1 MSEIEQVVLRTRK
14 LETLLREQYHAEGK
28 GLHQLVTSCEERLPH
43 DVIKKLRYV
52 ATIRNKIVHEDD
64 YRLEDRKAFLAVC
77 QECEDELTPRSGK
90 FVLAIGF
97 YADDLDDSRRHAVL
111 LLALGRAVAAFLIN
125 RKTDNKKGRF
135 ASFFIY

>member
-28 GLHQLVTSCEERLPH
+28 GLHQLITSCEERLPH

-52 ATIRNKIVHEDD
+52 ATIRNKVVHEDD
-64 YRLEDRKAFLAVC
+64 YRLDDRKAFLAVC

-90 FVLAIGF
+90 FVWRIAFMLMMLMTLGALFFYYWHWEELAQHF
-97 YADDLDDSRRHAVL
+97 Q
-111 LLALGRAVAAFLIN
+111 
-125 RKTDNKKGRF
+125 
-135 ASFFIY
+135 

>member
-28 GLHQLVTSCEERLPH
+28 GLHQLITSCEERLPH

-52 ATIRNKIVHEDD
+52 ATIRNKVVHEDD
-64 YRLEDRKAFLAVC
+64 YRLDDCKAFLAVC

-90 FVLAIGF
+90 FVWRIAFMLMMLMTLGALFF
-97 YADDLDDSRRHAVL
+97 YYWHWEELSQH
-111 LLALGRAVAAFLIN
+111 FQ
-125 RKTDNKKGRF
+125 
-135 ASFFIY
+135 

>member
-28 GLHQLVTSCEERLPH
+28 GLHQLITSCEERLPH

-52 ATIRNKIVHEDD
+52 ATIRNKVVHEDD
-64 YRLEDRKAFLAVC
+64 YRLDDRKAFLAVC

-90 FVLAIGF
+90 FVWRIAFMLMMLMTLGALFF
-97 YADDLDDSRRHAVL
+97 YYLHWEELSQH
-111 LLALGRAVAAFLIN
+111 FQ
-125 RKTDNKKGRF
+125 
-135 ASFFIY
+135 

>member
-28 GLHQLVTSCEERLPH
+28 GLHKLITSCEERLPH

-52 ATIRNKIVHEDD
+52 ATIRNKVVHEDD
-64 YRLEDRKAFLAVC
+64 YRLDDRKAFLAVC

-90 FVLAIGF
+90 FVWRIAFMLMMLMTLGALFF
-97 YADDLDDSRRHAVL
+97 YYWHWEELSQH
-111 LLALGRAVAAFLIN
+111 FQ
-125 RKTDNKKGRF
+125 
-135 ASFFIY
+135 

>member
-28 GLHQLVTSCEERLPH
+28 GLHQLITSCEERLPH

-52 ATIRNKIVHEDD
+52 ATIRNKVVHEDD
-64 YRLEDRKAFLAVC
+64 YRLDDRKAFLAVC

-90 FVLAIGF
+90 FVWRIAFMLMMTLGALFF
-97 YADDLDDSRRHAVL
+97 YYWHWEELSQH
-111 LLALGRAVAAFLIN
+111 FQ
-125 RKTDNKKGRF
+125 
-135 ASFFIY
+135 

>member
-52 ATIRNKIVHEDD
+52 ATIRNKVVHEDD
-64 YRLEDRKAFLAVC
+64 YRLDDRKAFLAVC

-90 FVLAIGF
+90 FVWRIAFMLMMLMTLGALFF
-97 YADDLDDSRRHAVL
+97 YYWHWE
-111 LLALGRAVAAFLIN
+111 ALSQHFQ
-125 RKTDNKKGRF
+125 
-135 ASFFIY
+135 

>member
-64 YRLEDRKAFLAVC
+64 FRLDDRKAFLAVC

-90 FVLAIGF
+90 FVWRIAFMLMMLITLGAIFF
-97 YADDLDDSRRHAVL
+97 YYWHWEEFSQH
-111 LLALGRAVAAFLIN
+111 FQ
-125 RKTDNKKGRF
+125 
-135 ASFFIY
+135 

>member
-28 GLHQLVTSCEERLPH
+28 GLHQLITSCEERLPH

-52 ATIRNKIVHEDD
+52 ATIRNKVVHEDD
-64 YRLEDRKAFLAVC
+64 YRLDDRKAFLAAC

-90 FVLAIGF
+90 FVWRIAFMLMMLMTLGALFF
-97 YADDLDDSRRHAVL
+97 YYWHWEELSQH
-111 LLALGRAVAAFLIN
+111 FQ
-125 RKTDNKKGRF
+125 
-135 ASFFIY
+135 

>member
-28 GLHQLVTSCEERLPH
+28 GLHQLITSCEERLPH

-52 ATIRNKIVHEDD
+52 ATIRNKVVHEDD
-64 YRLEDRKAFLAVC
+64 YRLDDRKAFLAVC

-90 FVLAIGF
+90 FVWWIAFMLMMLMTLGALFF
-97 YADDLDDSRRHAVL
+97 YYWHWEELSQH
-111 LLALGRAVAAFLIN
+111 FQ
-125 RKTDNKKGRF
+125 
-135 ASFFIY
+135 

>member
-28 GLHQLVTSCEERLPH
+28 GLHQLITSCEERLPH

-52 ATIRNKIVHEDD
+52 ATIRNKVVHEDD
-64 YRLEDRKAFLAVC
+64 YRLDDRKAFFAVC

-90 FVLAIGF
+90 FVWRIAFMLMMLMTLGALFF
-97 YADDLDDSRRHAVL
+97 YYWHWEELSQH
-111 LLALGRAVAAFLIN
+111 FQ
-125 RKTDNKKGRF
+125 
-135 ASFFIY
+135 

>member
-28 GLHQLVTSCEERLPH
+28 GLHQLITSCEERLPH

-52 ATIRNKIVHEDD
+52 ATIRNKVVHEDD
-64 YRLEDRKAFLAVC
+64 YRLDDRKAFLAVC

-90 FVLAIGF
+90 FVWRITFMLMMLMTLGALFF
-97 YADDLDDSRRHAVL
+97 YYWHWEELSQH
-111 LLALGRAVAAFLIN
+111 FQ
-125 RKTDNKKGRF
+125 
-135 ASFFIY
+135 

>member
-28 GLHQLVTSCEERLPH
+28 GLHQLVSSCEERLPH

-52 ATIRNKIVHEDD
+52 ATIRNKLMHEDGYQLD
-64 YRLEDRKAFLAVC
+64 NRKAFLAVC

-90 FVLAIGF
+90 FVWRLAFMLMVLMTLGAIFF
-97 YADDLDDSRRHAVL
+97 YYLHWEELSQHL
-111 LLALGRAVAAFLIN
+111 Q
-125 RKTDNKKGRF
+125 
-135 ASFFIY
+135 

>member
-28 GLHQLVTSCEERLPH
+28 GLHQLITSCEERLPH

-52 ATIRNKIVHEDD
+52 ATIRNKVVHEDD
-64 YRLEDRKAFLAVC
+64 YRLDDRKAFLAVC

-90 FVLAIGF
+90 FVWRIAFMLMMLMTLGAYF
-97 YADDLDDSRRHAVL
+97 L
-111 LLALGRAVAAFLIN
+111 LLALGRVISTFSVIEH
-125 RKTDNKKGRF
+125 
-135 ASFFIY
+135 

>member
-28 GLHQLVTSCEERLPH
+28 GLHQLITSCEESLPH

-52 ATIRNKIVHEDD
+52 ATIRNKVVHEDD
-64 YRLEDRKAFLAVC
+64 YRLDDRKAFLAVC

-90 FVLAIGF
+90 FVWRIAFMLMMLMTLGALFF
-97 YADDLDDSRRHAVL
+97 YYWHWEELSQH
-111 LLALGRAVAAFLIN
+111 FQ
-125 RKTDNKKGRF
+125 
-135 ASFFIY
+135 

>member
-90 FVLAIGF
+90 FVWRLAFMLMTLMTLGAMLF
-97 YADDLDDSRRHAVL
+97 YYWHWEELSQH
-111 LLALGRAVAAFLIN
+111 FQ
-125 RKTDNKKGRF
+125 
-135 ASFFIY
+135 

>member
-28 GLHQLVTSCEERLPH
+28 GLHQLITSCEERLPH

-52 ATIRNKIVHEDD
+52 ATIRNKVVHEDY
-64 YRLEDRKAFLAVC
+64 YRLDDRKAFLAVC

-90 FVLAIGF
+90 FVWRIAFMLMMLMTLGALFF
-97 YADDLDDSRRHAVL
+97 YYWHWEELSQH
-111 LLALGRAVAAFLIN
+111 FQ
-125 RKTDNKKGRF
+125 
-135 ASFFIY
+135 

>member
-28 GLHQLVTSCEERLPH
+28 GLHQLITSCEERLPH

-52 ATIRNKIVHEDD
+52 ATIRNKVVHEDD
-64 YRLEDRKAFLAVC
+64 YRLDDRKAFLAVC

-90 FVLAIGF
+90 FVWRIAFMLMMLMTLGALIF
-97 YADDLDDSRRHAVL
+97 L
-111 LLALGRAVAAFLIN
+111 LLALGRVISTFSVIEH
-125 RKTDNKKGRF
+125 
-135 ASFFIY
+135 